1 MKTIPMAH
9 TCGTTRRRFI
19 QGGIALGGLLAGG
32 RFAMAAEPKRGG
44 VLRLGMGGASTT
56 DTMDPT
62 TTQTTVGANQNQQIY
77 SCLIDLDDRAQI
89 VPGLAEDWTSNDT
102 VDLWQFNLRKG
113 VEFHNGKALDAA
125 DAVYS
130 IERHISKG
138 SKSPAKSLLSS
149 IKRLEAKGSS
159 VVEFELS
166 SGNADFLYILSD
178 YHLGIV
184 PEGFTNWDAPIGT
197 GPFVMKEYDPGVR
210 SFAERNPNYFRDN
223 RPYVDAA
230 EIICINDWTARLNA
244 LMAGEVHVINRV
256 DSRFADRLKNNENI
270 AVVSSPG
277 RTHYCYVMDTRVAP
291 FADQNVRLALKYAI
305 DREAILKNVFGGY
318 GRIGN
323 DHSLPSSDQFFTE
336 LPQHT
341 YDPEKAKFYLKQAGH
356 SSLTVDLSAAD
367 GAFAG
372 AVDMALLF
380 QSSAKPARIDVNVIR
395 EPSDGY
401 WDNVWMK
408 KPFYMSW
415 FGGRATAD
423 MILSVPYKSD
433 SPWNDT
439 FWKNDE
445 FDKLLVNARST
456 LDPAARKTM
465 YAQMQRLIWETGGY
479 LIPVFADNIDA
490 HSVQVGGFLKNP
502 NSELMGT
509 RCAEQVWLES

>member
-1 MKTIPMAH
+1 METASVIL
-9 TCGTTRRRFI
+9 TRGTTRRGFL

-32 RFAMAAEPKRGG
+32 GFATAAEPKRGG
-44 VLRLGMGGASTT
+44 VLRLGLGGASTT

-62 TTQTTVGANQNQQIY
+62 TTQTTVGANQNRQIY
-77 SCLIDLDDRAQI
+77 SCLIDLDNSAQI
-89 VPGLAEDWTSNDT
+89 IPGLAESWTSNKT

-113 VEFHNGKALDAA
+113 VEFHNGKTLDAA
-125 DAVYS
+125 DVVYS
-130 IERHISKG
+130 IERHLAKG

-159 VVEFELS
+159 VVEFELTG
-166 SGNADFLYILSD
+166 GNADFLYILSD
-178 YHLGIV
+178 YHLGVV
-184 PEGFTNWDAPIGT
+184 PEGFTKWDAPIGT
-197 GPFVMKEYDPGVR
+197 GPFVMKDYDPGVR
-210 SFAERNPNYFRDN
+210 SLAERNPNYFRDN

-244 LMAGEVHVINRV
+244 LQSGEVHIINRV
-256 DSRFADRLKNNENI
+256 DSRFADRLKQNKDVE
-270 AVVSSPG
+270 VVSSPG

-291 FADQNVRLALKYAI
+291 FSDQNVRLALKYAI
-305 DREAILKNVFGGY
+305 DREAILKNIFGGY

-323 DHSLPSSDQFFTE
+323 DHSLPDTDPFFSE
-336 LPQHT
+336 LPQHN
-341 YDPEKAKFYLKQAGH
+341 YDPEKAKFHLKQAGL
-356 SSLTVDLSAAD
+356 SSLAIDLSAAD

-372 AVDMALLF
+372 AVDMALLL
-380 QSSAKPARIDVNVIR
+380 QSSAKPAGIDVNVIR

-439 FWKNDE
+439 FWKSEE
-445 FDKLLVNARST
+445 FDKLLVEARST
-456 LDPAARKTM
+456 LDPAVRKPM

-502 NSELMGT
+502 NNELMGT